1 MSFNITPVASGYQE
15 IHLYSAMNVDGVKIN
30 TSLIMMKECVIH
42 IVFAPLT
49 QLFCEER
56 AELRKE
62 RVELHA
68 VTSRL
73 LNQECKLQNTA
84 LQMHYGASAWAF

>member
-1 MSFNITPVASGYQE
+1 
-15 IHLYSAMNVDGVKIN
+15 
-30 TSLIMMKECVIH
+30 MKECVIH
-42 IVFAPLT
+42 IVFAADTAL
-49 QLFCEER
+49 LSER

>member
-1 MSFNITPVASGYQE
+1 
-15 IHLYSAMNVDGVKIN
+15 
-30 TSLIMMKECVIH
+30 MMKECVIH
-42 IVFAPLT
+42 IVFAPLHRVT

-84 LQMHYGASAWAF
+84 LQMHYGASAWAS